1 MLKSLLIRWFAALVL
16 VFLTYNPTNFNYV
29 RWAIANFDS
38 KMSIVILVGL
48 VLAVAY
54 AIFLRAT
61 FRSIGYIGIGMVVAV
76 IAVLLWVLNDLGW
89 LDPTNATVMTWVG
102 LIGLSV
108 VLGIGLS
115 WSIIRRRISGQLDV
129 TDDSVH
135 DHE

>member
-16 VFLTYNPTNFNYV
+16 VMLTYNPTSLNFV
-29 RWAIANFDS
+29 QWAIANFDA

-48 VLAVAY
+48 VLLVAY
-54 AIFLRAT
+54 VVFLRAT

-76 IAVLLWVLNDLGW
+76 IAVLLWVLNDMGW
-89 LDPTNATVMTWVG
+89 LDPTNATVMTWIG

-115 WSIIRRRISGQLDV
+115 WSIIRRRLSGQFDMDQV
-129 TDDSVH
+129 GDN
-135 DHE
+135 EE

>member
-16 VFLTYNPTNFNYV
+16 VMLTYNPTSFNFV
-29 RWAIANFDS
+29 QWAIGNFDA

-48 VLAVAY
+48 VLLVAY
-54 AIFLRAT
+54 VVFLRAT

-76 IAVLLWVLNDLGW
+76 IAVLLWVLNDMGW
-89 LDPTNATVMTWVG
+89 LDPTDATVMTWIG

-115 WSIIRRRISGQLDV
+115 WSIIRRRLSGQFDMDQV
-129 TDDSVH
+129 GDN
-135 DHE
+135 EE

>member
-16 VFLTYNPTNFNYV
+16 VMLTYNPTSFNFV
-29 RWAIANFDS
+29 QWAIANFDA

-48 VLAVAY
+48 VLLVAY
-54 AIFLRAT
+54 VIFLRAT

-76 IAVLLWVLNDLGW
+76 IAVLLWVLNDMGW
-89 LDPTNATVMTWVG
+89 LDPTNATVMTWIG

-115 WSIIRRRISGQLDV
+115 WSIIRRRLSGQFDMDQV
-129 TDDSVH
+129 GDN
-135 DHE
+135 EE

>member
-16 VFLTYNPTNFNYV
+16 VMLTYNPTSFNYV
-29 RWAIANFDS
+29 QWAVANFDA

-48 VLAVAY
+48 VLLVAY
-54 AIFLRAT
+54 VVFLRAT

-89 LDPTNATVMTWVG
+89 LDPTNATVMTWIG

-115 WSIIRRRISGQLDV
+115 WSIIRRRLSGQFDMDQV
-129 TDDSVH
+129 GDN
-135 DHE
+135 EE